1 MPEKKEN
8 KNDSDIKVKQPTDV
22 SVNITYTNDEA
33 VHNGSVTSSSFT
45 EDGKIDV
52 TTVSYTDEQGNTYTE
67 ESISKIK
74 DPAPGLNLDDLRAI
88 QKKMVVLP

>member
-33 VHNGSVTSSSFT
+33 LH
-45 EDGKIDV
+45 
-52 TTVSYTDEQGNTYTE
+52 
-67 ESISKIK
+67 SKIH
-74 DPAPGLNLDDLRAI
+74 LF
-88 QKKMVVLP
+88 

>member
-45 EDGKIDV
+45 EDGNELDSFICGTIHDSIGQLLEDCGIE
-52 TTVSYTDEQGNTYTE
+52 SYDFRFCRSRINKTKSLYW
-67 ESISKIK
+67 II
-74 DPAPGLNLDDLRAI
+74 
-88 QKKMVVLP
+88 